1 MFLYPQ
7 RNISMNDRHRPI
19 NIVIH
24 ILVWIGVFSMPYL
37 VAFFTSSER
46 MPFDAGTF
54 IPPLQVVFIF
64 YINYL
69 WLINKFLFR
78 KRVWLFLGI
87 NLLITTAI
95 TFIFLYIRYTLIL
108 PANFP
113 VRPQFSNRPMPF
125 FPVIMSSVSQFLVV
139 GLSVAIKMTN
149 KWYEARQRV
158 QELEKA
164 NAEAELQQL
173 KSQLNPHFLFN
184 SLNNIYA
191 LISLDTEKAQVSL
204 HSLCDMLRY
213 QLYEANHETITLEK
227 EIEFVRSYCELMR
240 LRLPKHVMLNLDLPD
255 DTGRINIALLLFVSI
270 VENAFKHGVSQSEPS
285 YISIKISKEKKS
297 VVCTVRNSF
306 YPKKDSDRSGSGIGL
321 DNLRRRLKLLY
332 PDSYGF
338 RTEKIGSEF
347 IAQLTI
353 KTIL

>member
-1 MFLYPQ
+1 
-7 RNISMNDRHRPI
+7 MNNDKHRPTG
-19 NIVIH
+19 IVIH

-37 VAFFTSSER
+37 LAFFTDSER

-54 IPPLQVVFIF
+54 TIPLQAVFIF

-69 WLINKFLFR
+69 WLINKFLFK

-87 NLLITTAI
+87 NLLITTAS
-95 TFIFLYIRYTLIL
+95 TVVFLYIRYIFIP

-113 VRPQFSNRPMPF
+113 VRPQFGDRPTPF
-125 FPVIMSSVSQFLVV
+125 FPVIMSSISQFLVV

-149 KWYEARQRV
+149 KWFEARQRV

-191 LISLDTEKAQVSL
+191 LISLDAEKAQVTL

-213 QLYEANHETITLEK
+213 QLYEANRETITLEK
-227 EIEFVRSYCELMR
+227 EIEFVRSYCELTS
-240 LRLPKHVMLNLDLPD
+240 LRLPKHVTLNLDLPG
-255 DTGRINIALLLFVSI
+255 DTGRLNIAPLLFVSI
-270 VENAFKHGVSQSEPS
+270 IENAFKHGVSQSEPS
-285 YISIKISKEKKS
+285 YISIKISKEKES
-297 VVCTVRNSF
+297 VVCTVRNSC
-306 YPKKDSDRSGSGIGL
+306 YPKKDNDRSGSGIGL
-321 DNLRRRLKLLY
+321 DNLRRRMELLY
-332 PDSYGF
+332 PDSYSF